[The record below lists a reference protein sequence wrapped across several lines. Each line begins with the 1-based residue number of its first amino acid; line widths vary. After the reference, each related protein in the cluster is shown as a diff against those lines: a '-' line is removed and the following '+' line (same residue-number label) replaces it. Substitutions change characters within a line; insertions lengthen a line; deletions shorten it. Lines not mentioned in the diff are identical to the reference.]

1 MNYKTTQDA
10 LLLLERLAALCATE
24 GVDENTRK
32 MANTRMQ
39 ELLDSVLKT
48 AVVELRSSGVGIV
61 TMNDV

>member
-1 MNYKTTQDA
+1 VNYKTTQDA
-10 LLLLERLAALCATE
+10 FIIIEKLAALCATE
-24 GVDENTRK
+24 GVDEDTRK
-32 MANTRMQ
+32 VANVRMQ